1 MDLNSSIVKKF
12 FKNEETFLVSM
23 LDSTSNNAAAEISV
37 RYINN
42 LFNKFK
48 ATRTRAEERAVIKQ
62 FIIRFYRLPKPNETW
77 REIETPK
84 YDIEVSNWGRVRFL
98 KDYGRYKVGDI
109 YRPSLNNA
117 GYVNGLGGGIH
128 VLVAKAF
135 HGECPQGKNVDHING
150 NKADNRSE
158 NLQYLTPGE
167 NIRKGFLNNNKK
179 KQKQQMKK
187 KQSTAVEQ
195 YDKQGNL
202 VAVYK
207 SACAAVRANGWK
219 YCISGDISKS
229 CLFGHPT
236 KGFYWKRQKLSSN
249 D

>member
-1 MDLNSSIVKKF
+1 MFNFLKNYS
-12 FKNEETFLVSM
+12 KNEEKFITALKGNN
-23 LDSTSNNAAAEISV
+23 NNADDATAVCTS
-37 RYINN
+37 YINN
-42 LFNKFK
+42 LFAKFK
-48 ATRTRAEERAVIKQ
+48 KSTNADERAVIKE

-77 REIETPK
+77 REIETAK

-98 KDYGRYKVGDI
+98 KDYGRYKAGDV

-179 KQKQQMKK
+179 KK
-187 KQSTAVEQ
+187 KQVKNTVTAVEQ

-229 CLFGHPT
+229 CKFGFPT
-236 KGFYWKRQKLSSN
+236 KGFYWKRQSN